1 MANEICWYDRSNKSA
16 FSYGSLRLQQY
27 VTRLL
32 SVSGAHLPAIIKSK
46 WVLISQ
52 AFPLSLTIS
61 IDILPPPAPTLSE
74 EHKSQEEEDKEEE
87 EQECVERRKYSEKK
101 IDPKRRKFHIASK

>member
-32 SVSGAHLPAIIKSK
+32 SVSAAHLPAIIKSK

-52 AFPLSLTIS
+52 AFPLLLTIS
-61 IDILPPPAPTLSE
+61 IDILPPPAPTLSQ
-74 EHKSQEEEDKEEE
+74 EHKSQGEEE
-87 EQECVERRKYSEKK
+87 EKEEGEEEEEVSGVC
-101 IDPKRRKFHIASK
+101 

>member
-16 FSYGSLRLQQY
+16 FSYSSLRLQQY

-32 SVSGAHLPAIIKSK
+32 SVSAAHLPAIIKSK

-61 IDILPPPAPTLSE
+61 IDILPPPSPTLSE
-74 EHKSQEEEDKEEE
+74 EHKSQEEEEEE
-87 EQECVERRKYSEKK
+87 SGSEQRGGGKSLSLKK
-101 IDPKRRKFHIASK
+101 KTKFHNMLYPC